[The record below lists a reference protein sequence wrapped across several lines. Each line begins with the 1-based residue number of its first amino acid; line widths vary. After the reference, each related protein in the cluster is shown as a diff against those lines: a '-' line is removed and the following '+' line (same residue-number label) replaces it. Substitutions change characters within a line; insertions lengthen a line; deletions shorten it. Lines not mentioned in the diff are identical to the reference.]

1 MCRFKHWNWLFCCCC
16 CCLLFSL
23 LFSFFFGGGGGGG
36 GFFFFFFQHVGCMFK
51 ITAAA
56 NVFISP
62 AQPWVFWGSTDR
74 SVQGPDFPGC
84 GDSQPGRTMLST
96 KCCCISYRLV
106 MFTSVLAA
114 FCMVH
119 QKWCVYVKM
128 ITLRLWIQFFLQQ
141 KVMKLFRSQG
151 SFFLFLFFFSF
162 FSFVFTSICW
172 FQYAMVYCGH
182 RMMLFNCLQKSLHCP
197 PWWYLICG
205 CVTYNITSI
214 NVRLKMAWGT
224 FFSSFF

>member
-1 MCRFKHWNWLFCCCC
+1 MSNSCNQFSDSATKLDWLYLCESRQDVQGLNIEIGCFFFVFFCFFWLF
-16 CCLLFSL
+16 FWGEGGR
-23 LFSFFFGGGGGGG
+23 GGGGGGG
-36 GFFFFFFQHVGCMFK
+36 VFFFFQHVRCMFK

-106 MFTSVLAA
+106 MCTSVLAA
-114 FCMVH
+114 FCIVR
-119 QKWCVYVKM
+119 QKWSVYVKM

-141 KVMKLFRSQG
+141 KVVKLFRSQG
-151 SFFLFLFFFSF
+151 SFFFFSFFFSF
-162 FSFVFTSICW
+162 CEFFFFYFNMLISICYGLLW
-172 FQYAMVYCGH
+172 A
-182 RMMLFNCLQKSLHCP
+182 
-197 PWWYLICG
+197 
-205 CVTYNITSI
+205 
-214 NVRLKMAWGT
+214 
-224 FFSSFF
+224 